1 MKTEEAIK
9 FLKEKGYK
17 IEEPES
23 RFLNVKFSDKN
34 NVLLEDKWENILV
47 STWLKEYLNDFEY
60 FEKYNYGHFWINGK
74 FNKFEF
80 KYKGKWLECNNIMD
94 VRFLR

>member
-1 MKTEEAIK
+1 MEIKEAIK

-34 NVLLEDKWENILV
+34 NILLEDEDYNVLV
-47 STWLKEYLNDFEY
+47 RTWLEENLYDFNY
-60 FEKYNYGHFWINGK
+60 FKAKDYGQFWINGK
-74 FNKFEF
+74 INKFEF
-80 KYKGKWLECNNIMD
+80 KYNGKWLECNDIMD